1 MGPEALADREA
12 LADPEDLAGPA
23 GRAGLVGRE
32 ALEDPVVREDLE
44 ALVGPAAPEALAV
57 LCLNQEV
64 PCRPFFQP
72 RASEPLAFQHPAWER
87 RA

>member
-1 MGPEALADREA
+1 VGPEALADREA
-12 LADPEDLAGPA
+12 LA
-23 GRAGLVGRE
+23 
-32 ALEDPVVREDLE
+32 DPVVREDLE

>member
-12 LADPEDLAGPA
+12 LADPEGPA
-23 GRAGLVGRE
+23 DLVGRE
-32 ALEDPVVREDLE
+32 ALEDPVVREDLEDLE

-57 LCLNQEV
+57 LCLDQEV

>member
-12 LADPEDLAGPA
+12 LADPE
-23 GRAGLVGRE
+23 GLVGRE

>member
-12 LADPEDLAGPA
+12 LADPEGPA
-23 GRAGLVGRE
+23 DLVG
-32 ALEDPVVREDLE
+32 REDLE

-57 LCLNQEV
+57 LCLDQEV

>member
-12 LADPEDLAGPA
+12 LADPEGPA
-23 GRAGLVGRE
+23 DLVGRE

-57 LCLNQEV
+57 LCLDQEV